1 MDNTTGVEK
10 KKEGFLGQ
18 QMIVLPPDS
27 LNEVASNLLI
37 KNFYLTAIGFY
48 PHAEFHDRLREGG
61 ANEYILLYCI
71 EGQGKVEIEGLKFKL
86 IPNHF
91 IIIPPK
97 IPHHYKSSLK
107 NPWSI
112 YWVHFSGIRASII
125 YDRYSLNGQPTVKF
139 IAYNEQRIKNF
150 ASIIRLLDHSFEYRS
165 LEYANIKLIHYL
177 SSFIY
182 EHELNPKGQEKNTAN
197 HAIEFMK
204 KNLHKS
210 LSISD
215 IAENENLSISRFSE
229 VFKEKTG
236 YSPMHYFIKLKIQKS
251 CQYLYFTALSIKE
264 ICIKVGFTDPYYFSR
279 IFKKT
284 MGVPPSRYR
293 SDYKK

>member
-1 MDNTTGVEK
+1 MDNSTAIEK
-10 KKEGFLGQ
+10 KREGFLGQ

-27 LNEVASNLLI
+27 LNEVASNPLI

-61 ANEYILLYCI
+61 ANEYILLYCT
-71 EGQGKVEIEGLKFKL
+71 EGQGKVDIEGLKFKL
-86 IPNHF
+86 KPNHF

-97 IPHHYKSSLK
+97 IPHHYKSSIA

-112 YWVHFSGIRASII
+112 YWVHFSGRRASII

-139 IAYNEQRIKNF
+139 IAYSEQRIKNF
-150 ASIIRLLDHSFEYRS
+150 VSIIRLLDSSFEYRP

-182 EHELNPKGQEKNTAN
+182 EPELNPTGQEKNTAN

-204 KNLHKS
+204 NNLHRP
-210 LSISD
+210 LSIAD
-215 IAENENLSISRFSE
+215 LAGNENLSVSRFSE
-229 VFKEKTG
+229 IFKEKTG
-236 YSPMHYFIKLKIQKS
+236 YSPMHFFIKLKIQKS
-251 CQYLYFTALSIKE
+251 CQYLYFTDLSIKQ
-264 ICIKVGFTDPYYFSR
+264 ICNKVGISDQYYFSR
-279 IFKKT
+279 IFKKI
-284 MGVPPSRYR
+284 MGVPPSRYKKN
-293 SDYKK
+293 YKK